1 MTREYDFVIIGGG
14 IFGIYSA
21 IYLARK
27 RYKVCLLEKEDGLM
41 LKASVVNQAR
51 LHAGYHY
58 PRSIATA
65 KIADEFKER
74 FTLEHKQF
82 INFAFDQYYAIDK
95 YNSFT
100 DPHQF
105 ERFCK
110 YLGIKHEIVNNDPR
124 VNFTRI
130 ERLYLT
136 TEYSFDPLK
145 IADYYRHLLKL
156 EENITCLLESRILGV
171 EKTADKWQVKT
182 KISSGEVIDIIAATA
197 INATYSGTNT
207 INRLFGIPLIKI
219 MHEITEMAMVSV
231 HTSKDFGLTVMDG
244 QFMSVMPYGLSG
256 LHSLSSV
263 AYTVH
268 KVSYDDEPTFI
279 CQLKNNKCTPS
290 YVSVCNVCEEKPVS
304 NKDKM
309 LAQAYLYLNPNV
321 LLEYKYSMFT
331 IKSKLAS
338 SFIDDGRPTEIS
350 KLNSC
355 PGYFCLFAGKI
366 NSIYEIEKFINHEL

>member
-1 MTREYDFVIIGGG
+1 MTREYDFLIIGGG
-14 IFGIYSA
+14 IFGVYSA

-27 RYKVCLLEKEDGLM
+27 GYKVCLLEKEDELM
-41 LKASVVNQAR
+41 LKASIVNQAR

-65 KIADEFKER
+65 EIADEFKER
-74 FTLEHKQF
+74 FTHEHKQF
-82 INFAFDQYYAIDK
+82 INFSFDQYYAIDK

-100 DPHQF
+100 DSHQF

-110 YLGIKHEIVNNDPR
+110 YLGIKHEPVDSDPR
-124 VNFTRI
+124 VDFTRI

-136 TEYSFDPLK
+136 TEYSFDPIK
-145 IADYYRHLLKL
+145 IADYYRLLLKQ
-156 EENITCLLESRILGV
+156 EENITCLLGSKVLGV
-171 EKTADKWQVKT
+171 EKTGNKWKVKT
-182 KISSGEVIDIIAATA
+182 KIASGEVLDIIAASA

-207 INRLFGIPLIKI
+207 INRLFEIPTIKI

-231 HTSKDFGLTVMDG
+231 NTAKDFGLTVMDG

-268 KVSYDDEPTFI
+268 KVSYDDEPTFH
-279 CQLKNNKCTPS
+279 CQLKSDKCTPS
-290 YVSVCNVCEEKPVS
+290 YVSVCNLCEEQPAS

-309 LAQAYLYLNPNV
+309 LAQAYLYLNRSV
-321 LLEYKYSMFT
+321 VLEYKYSMFT

-350 KLNSC
+350 KLGSN
-355 PGYFCLFAGKI
+355 PDYFCLFAGKI
-366 NSIYEIEKFINHEL
+366 NSIYEIEKFINYEL

>member
-1 MTREYDFVIIGGG
+1 MAREYDFLIIGGG
-14 IFGIYSA
+14 IFGVYSA

-27 RYKVCLLEKEDGLM
+27 GYKVCLLEKEDELM
-41 LKASVVNQAR
+41 LKASIVNQAR

-65 KIADEFKER
+65 EIADEFKER
-74 FTLEHKQF
+74 FTHEHKQF
-82 INFAFDQYYAIDK
+82 INFSFDQYYAIDK

-100 DPHQF
+100 DSHQF

-110 YLGIKHEIVNNDPR
+110 YLGIKHEPVDYDPR
-124 VNFTRI
+124 VDFTRI

-136 TEYSFDPLK
+136 TEYSFDPIK
-145 IADYYRHLLKL
+145 IADYYRHLLKK
-156 EENITCLLESRILGV
+156 EENITCLLGSKVLGV
-171 EKTADKWQVKT
+171 EKTGNKWKVKT
-182 KISSGEVIDIIAATA
+182 NIASGEVLDIIAASA

-207 INRLFGIPLIKI
+207 INSLFEIPTIKI

-231 HTSKDFGLTVMDG
+231 NTAKDFGLTVMDG

-268 KVSYDDEPTFI
+268 KVSYDDEPTFH
-279 CQLKNNKCTPS
+279 CQFKSDKCTPS
-290 YVSVCNVCEEKPVS
+290 YVSVCNLCEEQPES

-309 LAQAYLYLNPNV
+309 LAQAYLYLNRSV
-321 LLEYKYSMFT
+321 VLEYKYSMFT

-350 KLNSC
+350 KLSSD
-355 PGYFCLFAGKI
+355 PDYFCLFAGKI
-366 NSIYEIEKFINHEL
+366 NSIYEIEKFINYEL